1 MKKMSIISGV
11 AVSAI
16 IVSVLIFN
24 SCSKQELADKSV
36 TGKQEVIMSKQDITV
51 YNKIMDFKKKV
62 DYIKDNPGYK
72 SGDEM
77 SVDSAVWYLETTIN
91 YNYGHPDGKYNEIYN
106 HADSV
111 YLNNSSIGEATL
123 NDVVLVYD
131 LIISK
136 ISDYYYSINED
147 QKDFILTDISEAETQ
162 NGQTKIFFTESVG
175 SAWYNYLYPFDETD
189 YWYFGQ
195 GMGKCGPYSGY
206 FDEDAATK
214 IFDLLPYYQPIYDP
228 GPGYMVVYSDVETII
243 SKILFDEDPDFFR
256 NADDPEPVD
265 NWLDY
270 YMFYASSE
278 YGDLNLDENEECLD
292 TLEMNFYFNGVQTM
306 IYNKFPTITE
316 PPDKTF
322 IKCIDLL
329 GIWEPMDE
337 YSGVIRHNGY
347 FQYGIRHVI
356 PVEED
361 IPAEL

>member
-189 YWYFGQ
+189 YLYFGQ
-195 GMGKCGPYSGY
+195 GMVKCGPYSGY

-243 SKILFDEDPDFFR
+243 SKILFD
-256 NADDPEPVD
+256 
-265 NWLDY
+265 
-270 YMFYASSE
+270 
-278 YGDLNLDENEECLD
+278 
-292 TLEMNFYFNGVQTM
+292 
-306 IYNKFPTITE
+306 
-316 PPDKTF
+316 
-322 IKCIDLL
+322 
-329 GIWEPMDE
+329 
-337 YSGVIRHNGY
+337 
-347 FQYGIRHVI
+347 
-356 PVEED
+356 
-361 IPAEL
+361 